1 METRYRLVLALV
13 GTVLATTA
21 FAAQPRDSNPTT
33 SRDIDTVATPA
44 TTGSQSDAI
53 TNLTDTI
60 QSSLGPYG
68 DPGGIREF
76 LGKRGI
82 EYNFTYIGEMLA
94 NPTGGFK
101 QGATYEGR
109 LDMQLDI
116 NGAMLIGLQDF
127 AVHAQGFQIHGRGLS
142 GNNTLDLFTVSNI
155 EAYPSNK
162 LYELYGEQKFD
173 GGKLLVRFGQLGI
186 DTEFFISQTA
196 TVFVSS
202 TFGWPASFSNDLP
215 SGAQA
220 FPLAAPGVRLRYQPD
235 DQLTLLAAV
244 YDGNPAGPYAPGIN
258 SPLAQIRDLD
268 GSDFRLSDPPL
279 LIGEMQY
286 SYNQEKDA
294 KGLPGVIKIGF
305 LHDFDRFGATDQPF
319 KSGATYRGDNGA
331 YGVIDQTLYR
341 KPQTDDQGISVFARV
356 SGSPADRNLI
366 DLYLDGGLAFK
377 GLLPERPGD
386 TLGIAGAYGKIS
398 KDVRASDIA
407 LGAAPL
413 VRDYQALV
421 EVTYQATIVPGV
433 TLQPDFQY
441 IFHPGA
447 NGVAGPNGSPL
458 RDAAVFGTRFSI
470 HY

>member
-1 METRYRLVLALV
+1 MKTRNGLVLAFV
-13 GTVLATTA
+13 TMVLTNGA

-44 TTGSQSDAI
+44 TTGSQSDAV

-68 DPGGIREF
+68 DPGGIRQF
-76 LGKRGI
+76 LGGRGI
-82 EYNFTYIGEMLA
+82 DYNFTYIGEMLS
-94 NPTGGFK
+94 NPIGGFK

-116 NGAMLIGLQDF
+116 DGEKLIGLRDF

-142 GNNTLDLFTVSNI
+142 GNDTLDLFTVSNI

-162 LYELYGEQKFD
+162 LYELYGEQKLG
-173 GGKLLVRFGQLGI
+173 GGKLFVRFGQLGI
-186 DTEFFISQTA
+186 DTEFFISQSA

-202 TFGWPASFSNDLP
+202 TFGWPASFSNNLP

-220 FPLAAPGVRLRYQPD
+220 FPLAAPGVRLKYQPD

-258 SPLAQIRDLD
+258 NPLAQIRDLD

-279 LIGEMQY
+279 LIGEIQY
-286 SYNQEKDA
+286 SYNQEKDT
-294 KGLPGVIKIGF
+294 KGLPGVVKIGY
-305 LHDFDRFGATDQPF
+305 LHAFDRFGATDQPF
-319 KSGATYRGDNGA
+319 ASGASYRGNNGA
-331 YGVIDQTLYR
+331 YGIIDQTLYR
-341 KPQTDDQGISVFARV
+341 KPDTDDQGISVFARI

-366 DLYLDGGLAFK
+366 DIYLDGGVSLK
-377 GLLPERPGD
+377 GTLPGRPGD
-386 TLGIAGAYGKIS
+386 TFGIAGAYGKIS
-398 KDVRASDIA
+398 RDVRMSDIVT
-407 LGAAPL
+407 GAAPL

-421 EVTYQATIVPGV
+421 ELTYQAVIVPGV
-433 TLQPDFQY
+433 TVQPDIQY

-447 NGVAGPNGSPL
+447 NGVAGPDGLPL
-458 RDAAVFGTRFSI
+458 RNAAVFGARISI